1 MRSVLPDTGNPR
13 SPEPA
18 RRSSRQAA
26 EPPGRRGPRP
36 AATAGKQ
43 PCRGRGLALGLLAAW
58 VAAAALA
65 TSARAHELGV
75 MQVFASF
82 QQSGAYQIDL
92 QVAEEHLAPGQGGGP
107 AHPTRYGRIEGL
119 GGSDDERRLGRFLS
133 DLIDGTTIAF
143 DGRPV
148 EPRVADVSDPARQSR
163 PAGGSL
169 GGMPPTVGGRAAEP
183 PGRAAELP
191 GMPASPRRYR
201 LRLAGWIP
209 GGARSFTFTSTLKTP
224 RYPLV
229 LAVEG
234 DETSLWKWVDGQ
246 RTSPPFALP
255 ARVVPPTSR
264 AVALRSLRL
273 GFDGVLPRG
282 TAAVLFVL
290 AVFLLAGGV
299 APLLVQLAAFTL
311 GQAAGLALALRGAVA
326 FPPAVAEPAMALA
339 IVYLAVENL
348 VRRRPSSWRAVP
360 LLAFGFLFGMA
371 GPDAASIA
379 APSPAGGWSLGAA
392 IAGWSLGTLAAESV
406 VLAAAFLLIG
416 LPFRHQLWYRARVV
430 VPASCL
436 IALVGLYWTLERL
449 LS

>member
-1 MRSVLPDTGNPR
+1 MRSVLPDTGSPR
-13 SPEPA
+13 SPKPA

-36 AATAGKQ
+36 AATAGKR
-43 PCRGRGLALGLLAAW
+43 PCRCRGLALGLLAAW

-65 TSARAHELGV
+65 AAAAAHELGV

-148 EPRVADVSDPARQSR
+148 EPRVAYVSDPAR
-163 PAGGSL
+163 GS
-169 GGMPPTVGGRAAEP
+169 RAAGRSLRGMAP
-183 PGRAAELP
+183 SIAGRAAELP

-209 GGARSFTFTSTLKTP
+209 GGARSFTFTSALKTP

-326 FPPAVAEPAMALA
+326 FSPAVAEPAMALA

-392 IAGWSLGTLAAESV
+392 IAGWSLGALAAEST

-416 LPFRHQLWYRARVV
+416 LPFRHQLWYRGRVV